1 MVLSSKRR
9 LSVCI
14 GCDKIRGH
22 SSGVIV
28 LVNVVVVRIVVALV
42 GTVVMPVVV
51 ALVGFVV
58 IRVVVVLVGFFV
70 VRIVVFVVMRVVVVL
85 EGIVAMVVSSSE
97 VTGSIELEI
106 KSVIIET

>member
-22 SSGVIV
+22 GSGVIV
-28 LVNVVVVRIVVALV
+28 LVDVVVARVVMVLADFVVVR
-42 GTVVMPVVV
+42 VVV
-51 ALVGFVV
+51 ALVGFV
-58 IRVVVVLVGFFV
+58 
-70 VRIVVFVVMRVVVVL
+70 
-85 EGIVAMVVSSSE
+85 AMVVSSSE
-97 VTGSIELEI
+97 ITGSMELKI